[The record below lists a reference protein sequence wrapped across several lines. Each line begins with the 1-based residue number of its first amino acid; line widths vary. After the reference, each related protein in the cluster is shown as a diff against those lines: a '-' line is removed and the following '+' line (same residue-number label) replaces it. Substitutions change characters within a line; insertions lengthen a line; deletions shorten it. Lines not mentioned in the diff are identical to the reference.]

1 MNPDLELIQQYAQAI
16 QATGLLEEDTV
27 NGITAMVDRAR
38 DQFRVAD
45 EQGIPRETLQLL
57 PDDQRAAMQEVLM
70 QVQRSYGARS
80 EGEMMNARSRLAAD
94 KAMPQ
99 GLSEEE
105 MNRFRAQKRAAIQS
119 DRMSVKSSKMN
130 QDGSTD
136 MVMSDGSLKRGPT
149 NFGAMSEGEISPDT
163 IYENIDGLDI
173 ARRPTAPATSLRP
186 KPRPANLGTMGQT
199 RPQLRP

>member
-16 QATGLLEEDTV
+16 QATGMLEEGTV
-27 NGITAMVDRAR
+27 NGITAMVEKAR
-38 DQFRVAD
+38 QQFNAAD

-70 QVQRSYGARS
+70 QVQRSFGAQS
-80 EGEMMNARSRLAAD
+80 EGEMMNARSQLSRGR
-94 KAMPQ
+94 AMPQ
-99 GLSEEE
+99 GLGEQELNNFE
-105 MNRFRAQKRAAIQS
+105 AKRRAAIQS

-149 NFGAMSEGEISPDT
+149 NFGAQSEGEISPDT

-186 KPRPANLGTMGQT
+186 KPRPTNLGTMGQT

>member
-1 MNPDLELIQQYAQAI
+1 MNPDLELIKQYAQAI

-105 MNRFRAQKRAAIQS
+105 MNRFMAQKRAAQIQTERAS
-119 DRMSVKSSKMN
+119 MGAKSEGEMMNERSYQVDDGMMSMPPSQMAEMQRK
-130 QDGSTD
+130 
-136 MVMSDGSLKRGPT
+136 
-149 NFGAMSEGEISPDT
+149 GEISPDT
-163 IYENIDGLDI
+163 IYEL
-173 ARRPTAPATSLRP
+173 SLIHI
-186 KPRPANLGTMGQT
+186 
-199 RPQLRP
+199 

>member
-27 NGITAMVDRAR
+27 NGITAMVDQAR
-38 DQFRVAD
+38 EQFRVAD
-45 EQGIPRETLQLL
+45 EQGIPPETLQLL

-70 QVQRSYGARS
+70 QVQRSFGARS

-173 ARRPTAPATSLRP
+173 ARRPTAPATSPRP